1 MTHDVTA
8 DLDRSLVGKVALIT
22 GAARNVGAAT
32 AVRLAQAGARVV
44 VVDLTAPS
52 LEETVRAVRS
62 IDPEAAHAIACDISD
77 RDAVERMAA
86 EASEVFGRLDILIN
100 NVATTDR
107 GHTVLN
113 LPEDDWDSVLRVGLT
128 STFLCTKYVGQR
140 IRDHGNG
147 GAIVNLGST
156 SAYKGRKNVIAYSA
170 SKAGVINM
178 TRSMAVQLAP
188 FGIRVVSVSPNR
200 VGSPVGQSEI
210 PEDRDQNNLVGRV
223 GRPEDIANAIRFLVS
238 EQASFITGIDV
249 LVDGGS
255 QQAGGL

>member
-1 MTHDVTA
+1 MAQDIEA
-8 DLDRSLVGKVALIT
+8 DLDRSLDGKVAVIT

-44 VVDLTAPS
+44 LVDLTEES
-52 LEETVRAVRS
+52 LAETAAAVQAVDLS
-62 IDPEAAHAIACDISD
+62 ASVSIACDVSD
-77 RDAVERMAA
+77 RDAVAAMAKQ
-86 EASEVFGRLDILIN
+86 ASEAYGRLDILIN

-107 GHTVLN
+107 GHTVLD
-113 LPEDDWDSVLRVGLT
+113 LPEEDWDRVLRVGLT
-128 STFLCTKYVGQR
+128 STFLCAKYVGQY

-156 SAYKGRKNVIAYSA
+156 SAFKGRKNVIAYSA
-170 SKAGVINM
+170 SKAGVLNV

-200 VGSPVGQSEI
+200 VGSPVGESEI
-210 PEDRDQNNLVGRV
+210 PEDREQSNLVGRV
-223 GRPEDIANAIRFLVS
+223 GRPEDIANAIRFIVS
-238 EQASFITGIDV
+238 DQASFITGIDL

-255 QQAGGL
+255 QQSGI